1 MSKLSDL
8 FERRDRIQTEL
19 DGLGDQYRDNPGDEG
34 VLERIGNLKRGLIS
48 VREDIVVEA
57 ATRPENREETSA
69 APPTVQRDRSPGGED
84 RSAALR
90 AIEDR
95 SDDLTSQAGD
105 RLEAL
110 VRRDAFGMD
119 ARYIAAISDPA
130 YFRAFFKQLAG
141 GQGAGA
147 VLEADEAEAMQK
159 VGRSMHERA
168 MAAGTG
174 ELGGFAVPFTLD
186 PTILLTNDGAIN
198 PIRELATVTTIL
210 STTWEGVSSAGVEAE
225 FTAEATE
232 AKDGAPKLAQP
243 KITPDKAQIWVP
255 FSIEIGADWI
265 GIGTELARLFADAKA
280 VKEAEVFAT
289 GKGSEAIPQGLVSG
303 ATELVETATKEV
315 VVGADIYKL
324 QEALGA
330 RFQPRATFLG
340 TNTVANQIHRFVAKG
355 DTEDAALMG
364 EDRASIL
371 GKPYREVS
379 TMSSKTTTKKERVLA
394 YGDVASGYRIV
405 DRLGLTVEVVQ
416 HVFGAN
422 QRPTGERG
430 LYAYFR
436 VGADLVV
443 PEAIQV
449 LVVKE

>member
-1 MSKLSDL
+1 MSRLTDL
-8 FERRDRIQTEL
+8 NEKRDQMQAEL
-19 DGLGDQYRDNPGDEG
+19 DGLAETYRDAPEAG
-34 VLERIGNLKRGLIS
+34 VLTRMNNLKTGIVN
-48 VREDIVVEA
+48 VREEILTEA
-57 ATRPENREETSA
+57 ATRPENREESSA
-69 APPTVQRDRSPGGED
+69 APPAVARDRQPGGED
-84 RSAALR
+84 REAALR
-90 AIEDR
+90 AIEAR
-95 SDDLTSQAGD
+95 SDDLESRAGD

-110 VRRDAFGMD
+110 VRRDAMGMD
-119 ARYIAAISDPA
+119 ARYITAVSSDA
-130 YFRAFFKQLAG
+130 YYRAFFKQLSG

-147 VLEADEAEAMQK
+147 VLEPDEVEAMRA

-168 MAAGTG
+168 MAVGTG

-210 STTWEGVSSAGVEAE
+210 STTWQGISSAGVEAE

-232 AKDGAPKLAQP
+232 AKDGAPKIGQP
-243 KITPDKAQIWVP
+243 EITPDKAQIWVP
-255 FSIEIGADWI
+255 YSIELGADWV
-265 GIGTELARLFADAKA
+265 GVGAELARLFADAKA

-289 GKGSEAIPQGLVSG
+289 GKGTSNVPQGMVSG
-303 ATELVETATKEV
+303 ATKLVETATKEV
-315 VVGADIYKL
+315 VVGADVYKL
-324 QEALGA
+324 QEALA
-330 RFQPRATFLG
+330 PRFQPRATFLG

-355 DTEDAALMG
+355 DTEDAALMSD
-364 EDRASIL
+364 DRKSIL
-371 GKPYREVS
+371 GKPYAEVS

-394 YGDVASGYRIV
+394 YADVAAGYRIV
-405 DRLGLTVEVVQ
+405 DRLGLTVEQVQ

-443 PEAIQV
+443 PEAVQV

>member
-1 MSKLSDL
+1 MSRLTELTEK
-8 FERRDRIQTEL
+8 RDRLQGEL
-19 DGLGDQYRDNPGDEG
+19 DGLAEEYRDSHDEG
-34 VLERIGNLKRGLIS
+34 TLERMGNLKRGIVS
-48 VREDIVVEA
+48 ADREIVMEA
-57 ATRPENREETSA
+57 ATDPAHREDTNA
-69 APPTVQRDRSPGGED
+69 VPPTVARDTQPGGED

-90 AIEDR
+90 AIEAR
-95 SDDLTSQAGD
+95 SDELSSRAGD

-110 VRRDAFGMD
+110 VRRDGFGMD
-119 ARYIAAISDPA
+119 ARYITAVANPA
-130 YFRAFFKQLAG
+130 YFRAFMKQLAG

-147 VLEADEAEAMQK
+147 VLEPDEVQAMQA

-198 PIRELATVTTIL
+198 PMRELATVSTIL
-210 STTWEGVSSAGVEAE
+210 TTTWEGVSSAGVAAE

-243 KITPDKAQIWVP
+243 TITPDKAQIWVP
-255 FSIEIGADWI
+255 FSIELGADWV

-303 ATELVETATKEV
+303 ATKLVETATKEV
-315 VVGADIYKL
+315 TVSGDIYKL
-324 QEALGA
+324 QEALAA
-330 RFQPRATFLG
+330 RFQPRATWLG
-340 TNTVANQIHRFVAKG
+340 ANGVANHIHKMVAKG
-355 DTEDAALMG
+355 DPEEAPLMSD
-364 EDRASIL
+364 DRTSIL
-371 GKPYREVS
+371 GKPFREVS
-379 TMSSKTTTKKERVLA
+379 TMSAKHTTKKERVLA
-394 YGDVASGYRIV
+394 YGDIAAGYRIV

-422 QRPTGERG
+422 HRPTGQRG
-430 LYAYFR
+430 MYAYFR

-443 PEAIQV
+443 PEAVQV
-449 LVVKE
+449 LAVKE

>member
-1 MSKLSDL
+1 MSKLAEL
-8 FERRDRIQTEL
+8 YERRDRMQTEI
-19 DGLGDQYRDNPGDEG
+19 DGLSETYRDSPTAG
-34 VLERIGNLKRGLIS
+34 VLERVNNLKTGLIHT
-48 VREDIVVEA
+48 REEILVEA
-57 ATRPENREETSA
+57 AQDPAHREEIDA
-69 APPTVQRDRSPGGED
+69 APPAVKRDTQPGGED

-90 AIEDR
+90 AIETR

-110 VRRDAFGMD
+110 VRRDGFGMD
-119 ARYIAAISDPA
+119 ARYITAVASDA

-147 VLEADEAEAMQK
+147 VLEPDEVEAMRV

-198 PIRELATVTTIL
+198 PVRELATVSTIL
-210 STTWEGVSSAGVEAE
+210 STTWEGVSSAGVSAE

-243 KITPDKAQIWVP
+243 TITPDKAQIWVP
-255 FSIEIGADWI
+255 FSIELGADWV
-265 GIGTELARLFADAKA
+265 GIGTELAKLFADAKA

-289 GKGSEAIPQGLVSG
+289 GKGSENIPQGLVSG
-303 ATELVETATKEV
+303 ASKLVETATKEV
-315 VVGADIYKL
+315 TVSADIYKL

-330 RFQPRATFLG
+330 RFQPRATWLG
-340 TNTVANQIHRFVAKG
+340 ANGVANHIHKMVAKG
-355 DTEDAALMG
+355 DTTEAPLMSD
-364 EDRASIL
+364 DRTSIL
-371 GKPYREVS
+371 GKPFKEVS
-379 TMSSKTTTKKERVLA
+379 TMSAKHTTKKERVLA
-394 YGDVASGYRIV
+394 YGDIGAGYRIV

-416 HVFGAN
+416 HVFGAA
-422 QRPTGERG
+422 QRPTGQRG
-430 LYAYFR
+430 LYCYFR
-436 VGADLVV
+436 VGGDLVV
-443 PEAIQV
+443 PEAVQV
-449 LVVKE
+449 LVVKEI

>member
-1 MSKLSDL
+1 MSKLTDL
-8 FERRDRIQTEL
+8 TEKRDRLQGEL
-19 DGLGDQYRDNPGDEG
+19 DELAVQYRDSKDAGT
-34 VLERIGNLKRGLIS
+34 LERMGNLKRG
-48 VREDIVVEA
+48 VVAAEREIVMEA
-57 ATRPENREETSA
+57 AEDPEHRESSEA
-69 APPTVQRDRSPGGED
+69 APPPRIPERDRTPGGED

-95 SDDLTSQAGD
+95 SDDLTPEAGD
-105 RLEAL
+105 RLEGL
-110 VRRDAFGMD
+110 VRRDGFGMD
-119 ARYIAAISDPA
+119 ARYITAVANPA
-130 YFRAFFKQLAG
+130 YFRAFMKQLAG

-147 VLEADEAEAMQK
+147 VLEPDEAEAMQL

-198 PIRELATVTTIL
+198 PIRELATVSTIL
-210 STTWEGVSSAGVEAE
+210 TTTWEGVSSAGVEAE

-232 AKDGAPKLAQP
+232 AKDGAPKL
-243 KITPDKAQIWVP
+243 
-255 FSIEIGADWI
+255 ELGADWV
-265 GIGTELARLFADAKA
+265 GLGAELGRLFADAKS

-289 GKGSEAIPQGLVSG
+289 GKGTGNVPQGLITG
-303 ATELVETATKEV
+303 ATKVVETATKEV
-315 VVGADIYKL
+315 MVGADVYKL

-355 DTEDAALMG
+355 DTEDAALMSD
-364 EDRASIL
+364 DRSAIL

-394 YGDVASGYRIV
+394 YADVAAGYRIV

-416 HVFGAN
+416 HVFGEN
-422 QRPTGERG
+422 QRPLGQRG

-436 VGADLVV
+436 VGAEVVV
-443 PEAIQV
+443 PGAVQV
-449 LVVKE
+449 LMVKE